1 MKPKADACV
10 SCGIALRAMDTYVE
24 FPCPNCGK
32 SLIRRCSKCKKL
44 VRPYKCSN
52 CGFEGP

>member
-1 MKPKADACV
+1 VKDYGCV
-10 SCGIALRAMDTYVE
+10 SCGIALKSTDTYVE

-32 SLIRRCSKCKKL
+32 FLIRRCDKCKKL
-44 VRPYKCSN
+44 VRPYKCKE